1 MSNKCCIFNNNNQCN
16 ECGECYTCDL
26 DNNKTCDSCG
36 KCLEEPKDM
45 RSVRI
50 DEIIED
56 EFECEDELINSDYS
70 YESKSQDDESIE
82 GAEEIE
88 FIDDIDGL
96 NEILEDEIK
105 REEYTYEEFPGLI
118 KIRRKK

>member
-1 MSNKCCIFNNNNQCN
+1 MSNKCCIFNHANQCN

-26 DNNKTCDSCG
+26 DNNKTCDNCG
-36 KCLEEPKDM
+36 KCLEESKDM
-45 RSVRI
+45 RSVKI

-56 EFECEDELINSDYS
+56 EFEDEDELNNLDYS
-70 YESKSQDDESIE
+70 YGSKSVCDESIE
-82 GAEEIE
+82 GPEEVE

-118 KIRRKK
+118 KIRRK